1 MSSSAIFTMK
11 IMSTELTSKLYEFQA
26 NVTTLLSKLTTF
38 PVLIGSKFE
47 VLANVVLRGPSN
59 WVSSVTP
66 EARISHLHNL
76 QVTTL
81 VYLREW

>member
-11 IMSTELTSKLYEFQA
+11 LKSTELTSKLYEFQA

-66 EARISHLHNL
+66 EARISPLHNL